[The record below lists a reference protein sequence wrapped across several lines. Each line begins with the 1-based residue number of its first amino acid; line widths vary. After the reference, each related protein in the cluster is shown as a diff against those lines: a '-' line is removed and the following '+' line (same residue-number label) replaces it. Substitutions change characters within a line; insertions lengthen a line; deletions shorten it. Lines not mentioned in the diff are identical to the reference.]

1 MKRLTLA
8 TSVLATLMALPHAQ
22 AALVDDGKLSIS
34 GFGTV
39 GVAKSD
45 TDKAQFVRYNQ
56 AEGVADGWRLG
67 LDTNLGLQTTYQ
79 FTDKLSATAQVL
91 TRQNTSPTFTTDLTW
106 AFVKYRATDEVN
118 VRVGRVQL
126 PTFLISDYQNV
137 GYANTMMRPPVELY
151 AQVPLESIDGAD
163 VNWQHAFG
171 DTNVTVQA
179 VVGTSS
185 GKLFLP
191 ATASVAKYRA
201 PAMGVSVSAEYGPV
215 TLRYAHMRTTLH
227 SDDIVPINTLTATLA
242 AVGFKQL
249 AADFGVSGAGKKL
262 KFDAVGMTVDWNN
275 ILLQGEFGARRAID
289 PVYIPQSDS
298 WYLMGGYRFG
308 KFVPYYAHA
317 STKAASTKIVLPAGF
332 PASGA
337 LSGTVRSLL
346 QASEQD
352 TNLVGVRWNFAGS
365 AAMKF
370 QVDRIKPKTK
380 TGTLIYGPAT
390 GLKDSVTVIG
400 ATLDYVF

>member
-8 TSVLATLMALPHAQ
+8 TSVLAALMALPHAQ
-22 AALVDDGKLSIS
+22 AAIVDDGKLSIS
-34 GFGTV
+34 GFGTL
-39 GVAKSD
+39 GVARSD

-67 LDTNLGLQTTYQ
+67 LDSNLGLQATYQ
-79 FTDKLSATAQVL
+79 ITDRVSATAQVL
-91 TRQNTSPTFTTDLTW
+91 TRQNTSPTFTSDLTW

-118 VRVGRVQL
+118 LRVGRVQL

-201 PAMGVSVSAEYGPV
+201 PSVGFSASAEYGPFMV
-215 TLRYAHMRTTLH
+215 RYAHMQTTMH
-227 SDDIVPINTLTATLA
+227 SDSVGPVNTLA
-242 AVGFKQL
+242 ATLSALGFKQL
-249 AADFGVSGAGKKL
+249 GADFGLTGAGKKL
-262 KFDAVGMTVDWNN
+262 KFDAVGMTMDWNN
-275 ILLQGEFGARRAID
+275 VVLQGEFGARRPID
-289 PVYIPQSDS
+289 PVYIPKTDA
-298 WYLMGGYRFG
+298 WYLMGGYRIG
-308 KFVPYYAHA
+308 KLLPYYSHA
-317 STKAASTKIVLPAGF
+317 TVKGKGNTITLPAGF
-332 PASGA
+332 PTSGP
-337 LSGTVRSLL
+337 LSATVRGLM
-346 QASEQD
+346 QAAEQD
-352 TNLVGVRWNFAGS
+352 TNTIGVRWNFAGA

-370 QVDRIKPKTK
+370 QVDRVEPKTK
-380 TGTLIYGPAT
+380 TGTLIYGPAA
-390 GLKDSVTVIG
+390 GLKDKVTVIG
-400 ATLDYVF
+400 ASLDYVF

>member
-8 TSVLATLMALPHAQ
+8 TSVLAALMALPHAQ

-34 GFGTV
+34 GFGTL

-67 LDTNLGLQTTYQ
+67 LDTNLGLQATYQ
-79 FTDKLSATAQVL
+79 ITDQLSATAQVL
-91 TRQNTSPTFTTDLTW
+91 TRQNTSPTFTSDLTW
-106 AFVKYRATDEVN
+106 AFVKYRATDEIN

-151 AQVPLESIDGAD
+151 GQVPLESIDGAD

-201 PAMGVSVSAEYGPV
+201 PAMGVSMSAEYGPV
-215 TLRYAHMRTTLH
+215 TVRYAHLQTTLH
-227 SDDIVPINTLTATLA
+227 SDDIVPINSLTATLS

-249 AADFGVSGAGKKL
+249 AADFGVTGAGKKM
-262 KFDAVGMTVDWNN
+262 KFDAVGMTMDWNN
-275 ILLQGEFGARRAID
+275 IVLQGEFGARRAID
-289 PVYIPQSDS
+289 PVYIPQTDA
-298 WYLMGGYRFG
+298 WYLMGAYRIG
-308 KFVPYYAHA
+308 KFLPYYAHA
-317 STKAASTKIVLPAGF
+317 SVKGASTKITLPAGF

-337 LSGTVRSLL
+337 LSAAVRGLL

-352 TNLVGVRWNFAGS
+352 SNLVGVRWNFASS
-365 AAMKF
+365 AALKF
-370 QVDRIKPKTK
+370 QVDRVKPKTK
-380 TGTLIYGPAT
+380 TGSLIYGPAA

-400 ATLDYVF
+400 ASLDYVF